1 MPLYYLV
8 WPIQSGFNAFKDA
21 KIVLCLAA
29 TISNKVELAVGGGRK
44 KKLNEILNIKKGS
57 LQKYLIPHFRVDEN
71 DFYHVINTYDTGF
84 KGVIPYRKFLAKP
97 AY

>member
-1 MPLYYLV
+1 MQHY
-8 WPIQSGFNAFKDA
+8 D
-21 KIVLCLAA
+21 
-29 TISNKVELAVGGGRK
+29 TGRDGHINIGTFRD
-44 KKLNEILNIKKGS
+44 LLSQFNIK
-57 LQKYLIPHFRVDEN
+57 VDEN